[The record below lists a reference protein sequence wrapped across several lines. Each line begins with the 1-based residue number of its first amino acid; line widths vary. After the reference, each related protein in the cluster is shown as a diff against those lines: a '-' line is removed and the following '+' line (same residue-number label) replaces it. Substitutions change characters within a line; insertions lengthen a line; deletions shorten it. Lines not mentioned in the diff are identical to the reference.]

1 MIRQW
6 FVSVAFGIF
15 GWSAGIFG
23 WSAMAYADEL
33 ELCRT
38 GNPQFS
44 QLCEC
49 VVERVQTE
57 GIVGPDLDRL
67 LVNRWDGVPM
77 DVANRYG
84 QIFIECTQAAVVGGG
99 FVAPVPPVPSQ
110 QIATTDDVPP
120 AVAPELAETVDGN
133 ITPDIS
139 LPTPSATAASGDGR
153 PLGVPAGYQIALDA
167 APGTW
172 ASSTLT
178 TPYGS
183 TLVHAVRNETG
194 RHLALRCEPGTPP
207 ILILGPFEDGVPGQG
222 AQIVVLGNG
231 GIDGRLFQQG
241 TQLMGFNRN
250 FLAVGVSNQQFL
262 EALRRGNTVELNLDE
277 NGTESFGLRG
287 SSRAIEDSG
296 CNVVRSTAGLYP
308 IGWETTRHDPW
319 RVGQAQLRNG
329 TIVDALFLP
338 MVQGMAP
345 HLALTCGRRLISQSR
360 VSPYDGTL
368 TGEMVLSTSGAEDV
382 RFPVHFETQGYSAQ
396 SPVLDQDLLDAMA
409 RADTMSL
416 TFDVNAEPGTFTTIV
431 TTMAG
436 FAEGLPQLTCS
447 APPGAAL
454 SDGGHDL
461 TGAGEW
467 AVLDMSRPGEEPY
480 HLAIFEAQG
489 APTLFL
495 TCRGAPSIVGNFTS
509 GPSGPE
515 PHLRLQIDS
524 DPSRTIESVFYVD
537 RYGMAHMDEGRDR
550 FGSMIL
556 QGSTLRITNLS
567 EPSEA
572 FLYPLDGLLDAI
584 AAMQPPC

>member
-6 FVSVAFGIF
+6 FVTVAFGASV
-15 GWSAGIFG
+15 WST
-23 WSAMAYADEL
+23 MVHADEL
-33 ELCRT
+33 ELCRS
-38 GNPQFS
+38 GNPQFP

-49 VVERVQTE
+49 AIERAQAA
-57 GIVGPDLDRL
+57 GIAGSDLDRL
-67 LVNRWDGVPM
+67 LVNSWDGVPM

-84 QIFIECTQAAVVGGG
+84 QIFVECTQAAVAGGG
-99 FVAPVPPVPSQ
+99 FVAPAPPIPSQ
-110 QIATTDDVPP
+110 ENATTDDVPP
-120 AVAPELAETVDGN
+120 AFAPELAEPVDGN

-139 LPTPSATAASGDGR
+139 MPTPPAAAVSGDGR
-153 PLGVPAGYQIALDA
+153 LLGVPAGYQIALDA

-172 ASSTLT
+172 ASSALT

-183 TLVHAVRNETG
+183 TLVHAVRNPAG

-207 ILILGPFEDGVPGQG
+207 ILILGPFENGVPGQG

-231 GIDGRLFQQG
+231 GINGRLFQQG

-250 FLAVGVSNQQFL
+250 FLAVGVTNQQFL
-262 EALRRGNTVELNLDE
+262 DALRRGNTVELRLDQS
-277 NGTESFGLRG
+277 GTEAFGLSG
-287 SSRAIEDSG
+287 SSRAIEESN
-296 CNVVRSTAGLYP
+296 CTVPRSTAGLYP

-345 HLALTCGRRLISQSR
+345 HLALTCDRRLISQSR
-360 VSPYDGTL
+360 VSSFDGSL
-368 TGEMVLSTSGAEDV
+368 TGEIVLSTSGAEDV
-382 RFPVHFETQGYSAQ
+382 RFPARFEAQGHSAQ
-396 SPVLDQDLLDAMA
+396 SPVLDEDLLDAMA

-416 TFDVNAEPGTFTTIV
+416 TFDVNAEPGTFTTVV

-436 FAEGLPQLTCS
+436 FAEGLPQLTCP

-454 SDGGHDL
+454 PDGGRDL

-467 AVLDMSRPGEEPY
+467 AVLDMSRPGEDPY
-480 HLAIFEAQG
+480 HLAVFEAEG

-495 TCRGAPSIVGNFTS
+495 TCSGAPSIVGNFTS

-515 PHLRLQIDS
+515 PHLRLQIDG
-524 DPSRTIESVFYVD
+524 DPSRTMDGVFHVD
-537 RYGMAHMDEGRDR
+537 RYGMAHMDEGRES
-550 FGSMIL
+550 FGSMIR
-556 QGSTLRITNLS
+556 QGSTLLITNLS

-572 FLYPLDGLLDAI
+572 FLYPLNGLPDAI
-584 AAMQPPC
+584 GAMPPPCRF